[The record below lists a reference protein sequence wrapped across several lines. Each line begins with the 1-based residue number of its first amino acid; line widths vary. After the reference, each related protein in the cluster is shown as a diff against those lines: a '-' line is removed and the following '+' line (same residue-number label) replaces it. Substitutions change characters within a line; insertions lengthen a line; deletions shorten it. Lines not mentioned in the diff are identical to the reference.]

1 VSRLSILS
9 TLCKLWLVCLCVCVR
24 ETEREG
30 GGGKSRQLTGVEE
43 EREKR
48 SMNNTYFAERKCSCV
63 CFLTGELFS
72 FFCSSRSL

>member
-1 VSRLSILS
+1 
-9 TLCKLWLVCLCVCVR
+9 VR

-63 CFLTGELFS
+63 CFLTG
-72 FFCSSRSL
+72 